1 MCYNDLMRS
10 DWSSL
15 DQLDSN
21 SSAQAGAVGS
31 LARRSHRFSWPR
43 IGLCE
48 GRARVR
54 SAILNYLLHAAAMQR
69 VHGPVSSYPINPPVW
84 NGVLLVESPTVF
96 SCCSPPWT
104 THCQPMPATEWTMWL
119 FNMTNYP
126 LPYSRWFSVTNRF
139 RDCQVWLLVSTSK
152 YFRDRRF
159 QGKRSRND
167 ESAWTNYLHVICV
180 LMLNIEPHILSIS
193 VCFSLESSVS
203 YMNMDIL
210 QNRTGTVRILT
221 LRLTITVIPNLL
233 LAKHRFLLISLWQ
246 NLPVLKSVPNRWHFV
261 QLRLELF
268 TVESYK
274 NRRFG

>member
-1 MCYNDLMRS
+1 
-10 DWSSL
+10 
-15 DQLDSN
+15 
-21 SSAQAGAVGS
+21 
-31 LARRSHRFSWPR
+31 
-43 IGLCE
+43 
-48 GRARVR
+48 
-54 SAILNYLLHAAAMQR
+54 MQR

-96 SCCSPPWT
+96 SCCSPQWT

-119 FNMTNYP
+119 INMTNYP
-126 LPYSRWFSVTNRF
+126 LPYSRWFSVINRF
-139 RDCQVWLLVSTSK
+139 RKCQVWLLVSTSK

-167 ESAWTNYLHVICV
+167 ESAWANFLHVICV

-221 LRLTITVIPNLL
+221 LCLTITVIPNLL
-233 LAKHRFLLISLWQ
+233 PVKHRFLLISLWQ

-261 QLRLELF
+261 QASFGVVYRRIVQKSTF
-268 TVESYK
+268 WVEKPAFYPEK
-274 NRRFG
+274 